1 METEVEPALR
11 ASRAMLG
18 IVARSMA
25 PALEQVSLPHWRV
38 LVLLETGGPTRVGA
52 LAERLGV
59 VVSTFSRSLD
69 RLAAGGWVQRAQS
82 TEDRREVVVTI
93 TERGSRLVQEV
104 SAQRSADLA
113 GVLARVSSDDRA
125 VLERAFTAFADV
137 AGEPALDHALVLG
150 GF

>member
-1 METEVEPALR
+1 MGSETDPALR
-11 ASRAMLG
+11 ASRALVG

-38 LVLLETGGPTRVGA
+38 LVLLETGGPTRVGV

-69 RLAAGGWVQRAQS
+69 RLMAGGWVRREQS
-82 TEDRREVVVTI
+82 TADRREVVVTI
-93 TERGSRLVQEV
+93 TERGSRLVRDV

-113 GVLARVSSDDRA
+113 AALARVSSDDRA
-125 VLERAFTAFADV
+125 VLERAFTAFADE
-137 AGEPALDHALVLG
+137 AGEPALDDALVLG
-150 GF
+150 GI

>member
-1 METEVEPALR
+1 MAHDVDPALR

-18 IVARSMA
+18 VVARSMA
-25 PALEQVSLPHWRV
+25 PALDQVSLPQWRV

-69 RLAAGGWVQRAQS
+69 RLAAGGWVRRVQS

-93 TERGSRLVQEV
+93 TERGSDLVQEV

-113 GVLARVSSDDRA
+113 AVLARVASDDRA
-125 VLERAFTAFADV
+125 VLERAFTAFADA
-137 AGEPALDHALVLG
+137 AGEPALDDALVLG